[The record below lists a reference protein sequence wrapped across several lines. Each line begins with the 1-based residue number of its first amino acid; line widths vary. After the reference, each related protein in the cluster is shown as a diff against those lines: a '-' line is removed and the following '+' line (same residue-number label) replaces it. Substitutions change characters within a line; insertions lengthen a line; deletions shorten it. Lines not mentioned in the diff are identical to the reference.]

1 MDLGFIRVASAI
13 PTIKVA
19 DCRHNTRQIQDLIEK
34 ADDQN
39 VSIITFP
46 ELTITGYT
54 CGDLFSNEFLLSE
67 AEKSLSKLLKA
78 TANRNIICII
88 GMPVAFKGTVLNTAV
103 VFQNGY
109 ILGVIPK
116 TFLPNYKE
124 FSEKRWFTSAL
135 QTKET
140 DIFLCRQ
147 TAPMQTDLLF
157 QTNLGSFSVEICEDL
172 WATIPPSSYH
182 ALNGAEL
189 LFNLS
194 ADNEAVGK
202 HNYLKS
208 LVAQQASRCIAAYIF
223 SSCGFGEST
232 TDVVFA
238 GNSIISEIGETIGE
252 SDRFSFDSQLIIADV
267 DVAKIRNSRRQ
278 NTTFAESR
286 GIHTKNYKTIHCVA
300 KDLDDM
306 LFRKISATPFI
317 PEDSETLAKRCEVV
331 LNIQTTGLAQRLL
344 HTHSDKVVIG
354 ISGGLDSTLALLVC
368 IKTFDKL
375 GYGRSGIIAVTMPG
389 FGTTDRTYNNAMTL
403 MKGLGVTIREV
414 SIKDACLQHFKDIQH
429 NPEDHDITY
438 ENSQARERT
447 QILMDIANQ
456 NGCLV
461 IGTGD
466 LSELALGWATYNG
479 DHMSMYGVNASIP
492 KTLVR
497 HIVEWAASNINDGRS
512 KSTLMDIVDTP
523 ISPELIPADQ
533 NGNILQKTEDIVG
546 PYELHDFFI
555 YHTVRNGFSPAK
567 IYFLAQKAFKGQ
579 FDNETIKKWLRNFFY
594 RFFTQQFKRSCLP
607 DGPKVDISLSP
618 RGDWKMPSDATVKMW
633 IDECEKL

>member
-13 PTIKVA
+13 PPIKVA

-103 VFQNGY
+103 VFQNGC

-124 FSEKRWFTSAL
+124 FSEKRWFASAL

-223 SSCGFGEST
+223 TSCGFGEST

-252 SDRFSFDSQLIIADV
+252 SDRFSFDNQLIIADV

-567 IYFLAQKAFKGQ
+567 IYFLAQNAFKGQ